1 MEILGKCVSLRRK
14 IRINK
19 QQYLYNNLKQKTIMK
34 RKKYERATMQV
45 VELQQQAHLLQASG
59 QVQATMN
66 GEWEES
72 DI

>member
-1 MEILGKCVSLRRK
+1 
-14 IRINK
+14 
-19 QQYLYNNLKQKTIMK
+19 MK

-66 GEWEES
+66 STWTEE

>member
-1 MEILGKCVSLRRK
+1 
-14 IRINK
+14 
-19 QQYLYNNLKQKTIMK
+19 MK

-59 QVQATMN
+59 QVQATMS